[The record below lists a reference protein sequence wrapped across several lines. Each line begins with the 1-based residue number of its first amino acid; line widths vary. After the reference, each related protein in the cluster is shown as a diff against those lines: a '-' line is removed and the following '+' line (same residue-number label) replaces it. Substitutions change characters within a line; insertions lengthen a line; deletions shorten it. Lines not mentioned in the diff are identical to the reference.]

1 MTIVARRM
9 SRIKASPAAVIS
21 AQAMEMARAGRDV
34 IALSAG
40 EPDFDT
46 PDHIKAAA
54 IRAIDDGKTKYP
66 PLTGIPEL
74 REAICRKFERDNGL
88 RYNPDQ
94 VLVCNGG
101 KQVIYNA
108 LTATLDPGQEVIIPA
123 PFWVSYPD
131 MVLLAGGDPV
141 VVATDAA
148 NEFRLGAEQLEG
160 AITAQTKWFILNN
173 PCNPSG
179 AVYSVTDL
187 QGLAEVLRRHPHV
200 WVLTDDI
207 YEHIIYGDEPFST
220 MGQVAPDLH
229 ERILTMNGLS
239 KAYCMTG
246 WRIGFGAG
254 PKELIAA
261 MAKIQSQT
269 TSGASSISQWAGVEA
284 LDGDQTF
291 IEDNVAVFR
300 ERRDLGASMLNQ
312 ADGLS
317 CRVPNGAFYLYV
329 GCRETVGKRTPAG
342 ETIETDGDFAKY
354 LLDSE
359 EVAVVYGEAFGLS
372 PYFRV
377 SYALATARLREA
389 CARIQR
395 ACAALSGCDGRL
407 AQVRGHCVIQLPGA
421 VDARSATGYDER
433 RGGGRHRR

>member
-1 MTIVARRM
+1 MTVVARHI

-21 AQAMEMARAGRDV
+21 AQAMEMARAGHDV

-46 PDHIKAAA
+46 PDHVKAAA
-54 IRAIDDGKTKYP
+54 VRAIGEGKTKYP

-74 REAICRKFERDNGL
+74 REAICRKLERENGL
-88 RYNPDQ
+88 RYAPDQ

-108 LTATLDPGQEVIIPA
+108 LAATLDPGQEVVIPA

-131 MVLLAGGDPV
+131 MVLLAGADPV
-141 VVATDAA
+141 VVPTAAA
-148 NEFRLGAEQLEG
+148 NGFRLEPAQLEA
-160 AITAQTKWFILNN
+160 AITAKTKWLILNN

-179 AVYSVTDL
+179 AVYSL
-187 QGLAEVLRRHPHV
+187 QDIEGIAEVLRRHPHV
-200 WVLTDDI
+200 WVLADDI
-207 YEHIIYGDEPFST
+207 YEHIIYNGEPFST
-220 MGQVAPDLH
+220 MAQVAPDLH
-229 ERILTMNGLS
+229 ERTLTMNGLS

-246 WRIGFGAG
+246 WRIGYGAG

-284 LDGDQTF
+284 LDGDQAF
-291 IEDNVAVFR
+291 IQDNVAAFR
-300 ERRDLGASMLNQ
+300 ERRDLGVSLLNQ
-312 ADGLS
+312 AEGLS
-317 CRVPNGAFYLYV
+317 CRSPNGAFYLYV
-329 GCRETVGKRTPAG
+329 DCRGAVGKRTPRGQA
-342 ETIETDGDFAKY
+342 IETDADFAKY

-359 EVAVVYGEAFGLS
+359 EVAVVHGEAFGLS

-377 SYALATARLREA
+377 SYALATERFREA
-389 CARIQR
+389 CMRIQR
-395 ACAALSGCDGRL
+395 ACAAL
-407 AQVRGHCVIQLPGA
+407 
-421 VDARSATGYDER
+421 TG
-433 RGGGRHRR
+433 

>member
-1 MTIVARRM
+1 MTIAARRM

-46 PDHIKAAA
+46 PDHVKAAA

-108 LTATLDPGQEVIIPA
+108 LTATLDPGQEVVIPA

-179 AVYSVTDL
+179 AVYSATDL

-220 MGQVAPDLH
+220 MGQVAPDLR

-254 PKELIAA
+254 PKELIGA

-291 IEDNVAVFR
+291 IRDNVEVFR

-317 CRVPNGAFYLYV
+317 CSVPNGAFYLYV

-354 LLDSE
+354 LLDGE
-359 EVAVVYGEAFGLS
+359 EVALVYGEAFGLS

-377 SYALATARLREA
+377 SYALATERLREA

-395 ACAALSGCDGRL
+395 ACAALSG
-407 AQVRGHCVIQLPGA
+407 
-421 VDARSATGYDER
+421 
-433 RGGGRHRR
+433 

>member
-1 MTIVARRM
+1 MTIAARRM

-46 PDHIKAAA
+46 PDHVKAAA

-179 AVYSVTDL
+179 AVYSATDL

-254 PKELIAA
+254 PKELIGA

-291 IEDNVAVFR
+291 IRDNVEVFR

-312 ADGLS
+312 AEGLS
-317 CRVPNGAFYLYV
+317 CGTPNGAFYLYV
-329 GCRETVGKRTPAG
+329 GCRETVGKGTPAG

-359 EVAVVYGEAFGLS
+359 EVALVYGEAFGLS

-377 SYALATARLREA
+377 SYALATERLREA

-395 ACAALSGCDGRL
+395 ACAALSG
-407 AQVRGHCVIQLPGA
+407 
-421 VDARSATGYDER
+421 
-433 RGGGRHRR
+433 

>member
-1 MTIVARRM
+1 MTIAARRM

-46 PDHIKAAA
+46 PDHVKAAA
-54 IRAIDDGKTKYP
+54 IRAINDGKTKYP

-74 REAICRKFERDNGL
+74 REAICRKFERENGL
-88 RYNPDQ
+88 HYTPDQ

-179 AVYSVTDL
+179 AVYSATDL

-254 PKELIAA
+254 PKELIGA

-291 IEDNVAVFR
+291 IRDNVEVFR

-317 CRVPNGAFYLYV
+317 CSVPNGAFYLYV

-359 EVAVVYGEAFGLS
+359 EVALVYGEAFGLS

-377 SYALATARLREA
+377 SYALATERLREA

-395 ACAALSGCDGRL
+395 ACAALSG
-407 AQVRGHCVIQLPGA
+407 
-421 VDARSATGYDER
+421 
-433 RGGGRHRR
+433 

>member
-1 MTIVARRM
+1 MTIAARRM

-21 AQAMEMARAGRDV
+21 AKAMEMARAGRDV

-46 PDHIKAAA
+46 PDHVKAAA

-179 AVYSVTDL
+179 AVYSATDL

-254 PKELIAA
+254 PKELIGA

-291 IEDNVAVFR
+291 IRDNVEVFR

-312 ADGLS
+312 AEGLS
-317 CRVPNGAFYLYV
+317 CSVPNGAFYLYV

-359 EVAVVYGEAFGLS
+359 EVALVYGEAFGLS

-377 SYALATARLREA
+377 SYALATERLREA

-395 ACAALSGCDGRL
+395 ACAALSG
-407 AQVRGHCVIQLPGA
+407 
-421 VDARSATGYDER
+421 
-433 RGGGRHRR
+433 

>member
-1 MTIVARRM
+1 MTIAARRM

-46 PDHIKAAA
+46 PDHVKAAA

-131 MVLLAGGDPV
+131 MVLLGGGNPV

-179 AVYSVTDL
+179 AVYSATDL

-254 PKELIAA
+254 PKELIGA

-291 IEDNVAVFR
+291 IRDNVEVFR

-359 EVAVVYGEAFGLS
+359 EVALVYGEAFGLS

-377 SYALATARLREA
+377 SYALATERLREA

-395 ACAALSGCDGRL
+395 ACAALSG
-407 AQVRGHCVIQLPGA
+407 
-421 VDARSATGYDER
+421 
-433 RGGGRHRR
+433 